1 LSFITDSCH
10 LRDADSRKA
19 HSQERNH
26 LNYLSLVENP
36 QLKTPSHRV
45 HSLST
50 FDLTFNLHRSQQRI
64 KLSLEPNNDIIHE
77 DAFVQYLDPY
87 GNVKKTEKIQRADH
101 KVFKGLAWT
110 EDSKGSWIHVGSAR
124 IVVRRDGDDPLFE
137 GGFTIMR
144 DHHHIQLR
152 SNYMRTKHEDDPSL
166 EDTHDEFMV
175 MFRDSDVAPE
185 SGHHELKRSSQQGST
200 CAADKLSFNMLP
212 SHPVYSKV
220 LKRDHG
226 VWGTMSLN
234 TLLGKRQI
242 DSGTSPGGGNSAGV
256 KLESTIGQSAGC
268 PNTRMVALVGV
279 ATDCTYTSSF
289 NSTESVRHNVITQM
303 NTASNLYEKSF
314 NITLG
319 LRNLTVS
326 DSVCPG
332 SEQTTTPWNSA
343 CANNITIQDRLNQFS
358 QWRGDRQDTNAYWML
373 LTTCNTD
380 AEVGLAWLGQA
391 CISTAQ
397 TSQDTTGAQ
406 EYVTGANVV
415 ARTSTE
421 WQVMA

>member
-1 LSFITDSCH
+1 M
-10 LRDADSRKA
+10 
-19 HSQERNH
+19 
-26 LNYLSLVENP
+26 
-36 QLKTPSHRV
+36 
-45 HSLST
+45 
-50 FDLTFNLHRSQQRI
+50 
-64 KLSLEPNNDIIHE
+64 SLEPNNDIIHE
-77 DAFVQYLDPY
+77 DAFVQYLDQD
-87 GNVKKTEKIQRADH
+87 GNVQRTEKIERADH

-110 EDSKGSWIHVGSAR
+110 EDSTGSWIHVGSAR

-152 SNYMRTKHEDDPSL
+152 SNYMRTKREDDPSL
-166 EDTHDEFMV
+166 EDTDDEFMV
-175 MFRDSDVAPE
+175 MFRDSDVAQD
-185 SGHHELKRSSQQGST
+185 GAYKELKRSSLEGLA
-200 CAADKLSFNMLP
+200 CAADQLSFNMQP
-212 SHPVYSKV
+212 SHPVYSKM
-220 LKRDHG
+220 LKRDQG
-226 VWGTMSLN
+226 AWGAMSLH

-256 KLESTIGQSAGC
+256 NLKSTIGQTAGC
-268 PNTRMVALVGV
+268 PSTREVALVGV
-279 ATDCTYTSSF
+279 ATDCTYTASF
-289 NSTESVRHNVITQM
+289 NSTDAVRQNVITQM

-314 NITLG
+314 NISLG

-332 SEQTTTPWNSA
+332 SQQEATPWNSA

-380 AEVGLAWLGQA
+380 AAVGLAWLGQA
-391 CISTAQ
+391 CIATAQ
-397 TSQDTTGAQ
+397 VSQDTTGAQ

-421 WQVMA
+421 WQVMAYV